1 MSRARYLGK
10 RLLMTVPV
18 LWAGMSMTWFAIY
31 MGPIDPAASVLGDTQ
46 LQDPDAYEAAQEQL
60 GLNRPPLEH
69 YQDWMWNM
77 LTLDLGQTW
86 LVYPGSSAETLIMQ
100 FLPRTLWLGVWAVLI
115 AVFVGVPLGF
125 YAGLRSN
132 TLADYVASLGGI
144 VWRAMPNF
152 WLAVM
157 VLTLLVQ
164 SQDLLGLDWD
174 SFLVPID
181 AITGNP
187 NLKNLHRPSNFLAA
201 TKKILPASIV
211 LGSAA
216 MGNEMR
222 IGRTAVLETKQSKYI
237 DLAKAKGVSD
247 RVLVWKHV
255 FRNALIPLVP
265 LVTNEAFLLIG
276 GSVLVETVFGIQG
289 MGFLFF
295 RAAIQGDLP
304 LIGAM
309 MYIFI
314 VVMLAINILQD
325 ILYTVIDP
333 RVGYEGES

>member
-1 MSRARYLGK
+1 MSRLRYLAK
-10 RLLMTVPV
+10 RLAMTVPV

-31 MGPIDPAASVLGDTQ
+31 MGPIDPAAGVLGDTQ
-46 LQDPDAYEAAQEQL
+46 TQDPDAYQAAREQL
-60 GLNRPPLEH
+60 GLDQAPLEH

-86 LVYPGSSAETLIMQ
+86 LLYPGSSVESLILQ

-125 YAGLRSN
+125 YAGMHSN
-132 TLADYVASLGGI
+132 TVPDYLASLGGI

-157 VLTLLVQ
+157 LLTVLVQ
-164 SQDLLGLDWD
+164 SQDLLALDWD
-174 SFLVPID
+174 RFIVPID

-187 NLKNLHRPSNFLAA
+187 KLTDLHRPSNVLAA
-201 TKKILPASIV
+201 IKKILPASIV

-222 IGRTAVLETKQSKYI
+222 IGRTAVLETKQSKYV
-237 DLAKAKGVSD
+237 DFAKSRGVSD
-247 RVLVWKHV
+247 RVVVWKHI
-255 FRNALIPLVP
+255 FRNSLVPLVP
-265 LVTNEAFLLIG
+265 LITSEAFLLIG

-295 RAAIQGDLP
+295 RAAIEGDLP
-304 LIGAM
+304 LIGALM
-309 MYIFI
+309 FIFI

-325 ILYTVIDP
+325 ILYTIIDP
-333 RVGYEGES
+333 RVGYEGN

>member
-1 MSRARYLGK
+1 MSRARYLAK
-10 RLLMTVPV
+10 RLAMTLPV

-31 MGPIDPAASVLGDTQ
+31 MGPIDPAASVLGSTQ
-46 LQDPDAYEAAQEQL
+46 TQDPEAYEAAREQL
-60 GLNRPPLEH
+60 GLDQAPLAH

-86 LVYPGSSAETLIMQ
+86 LLYPGSSIDTLILQ
-100 FLPRTLWLGVWAVLI
+100 FLPRTLWLGVWAVII

-125 YAGLRSN
+125 YAGLHSN
-132 TLADYVASLGGI
+132 TLPDYVASLGGI

-157 VLTLLVQ
+157 LLTLLVQ
-164 SQDLLGLDWD
+164 SQNLIGINWD
-174 SFLVPID
+174 SLIVPVD

-187 NLKNLHRPSNFLAA
+187 DLRNLHRPSNFLAA
-201 TKKILPASIV
+201 TKKILPASVV

-222 IGRTAVLETKQSKYI
+222 IGRTAVLETKQSKYV
-237 DLAKAKGVSD
+237 DLARAKGVPD
-247 RVLVWKHV
+247 RVLVWKHI
-255 FRNALIPLVP
+255 FRNALVPLVP

-304 LIGAM
+304 LIGALM
-309 MYIFI
+309 FIFI

-325 ILYTVIDP
+325 ILYTIIDP
-333 RVGYEGES
+333 RVGYEGN